1 MPVEDVLSSRGR
13 IRLLK
18 ILCEKGELNIS
29 ELAKRAELNHTT
41 AVSHLKSL
49 EKAGLVEEKRFGR
62 IRIFRINEDDPRVK
76 ALKNLFKV
84 FEEYERKSASSS

>member
-1 MPVEDVLSSRGR
+1 MPVEDILSSRGR

-41 AVSHLKSL
+41 AISHLKNL
-49 EKAGLVEEKRFGR
+49 QKAGLVEEKRFGR
-62 IRIFRINEDDPRVK
+62 IRIFKINEEDPRVK

-84 FEEYERKSASSS
+84 FEEYESKENRT